1 MIVSK
6 DRLREDITSVLE
18 VIRLDADGRYAC
30 ILSPKAILFEAP
42 EPLTDEGVRL
52 RRLLLEQREP
62 LFTIP
67 RALAEDTEPVDVF
80 AGWST
85 DEFLLA
91 FVNERVALVVACP
104 DAEGVREKTLPHL
117 EILADRLLRLDDR
130 FRVDRQGRGLFF
142 GRPRLDI
149 IVIGGPNAQ
158 G

>member
-1 MIVSK
+1 MIASK
-6 DRLREDITSVLE
+6 DRLREDILSVLE
-18 VIRLDADGRYAC
+18 AIRQDAGGRYAC
-30 ILSPKAILFEAP
+30 ILDARAILFEAP
-42 EPLTDEGVRL
+42 APLPDEGVRL
-52 RRLLLEQREP
+52 HRLLLEQREE

-67 RALAEDTEPVDVF
+67 RALAKGTEPKDVF
-80 AGWST
+80 AGWPA

-117 EILADRLLRLDDR
+117 EILADRLLRLDER

-142 GRPRLDI
+142 GRPRLDL
-149 IVIGGPNAQ
+149 IVIGGHGAQ